1 MKKTINSLASL
12 VALCFQS
19 QVSFGDQFHY
29 NNVLIGDRAIGLG
42 GAYTAIAD
50 DASGV
55 FYNPAGLGFALSN
68 DVSGSANAFYSRKI
82 VYKKTIGTSDF
93 EEKSNG
99 PVPSFLGGLQKLDHI
114 AKGLVFAF
122 GMYTPDSELKD
133 QDDLIPSTSLT
144 TPSPCIKKDASG
156 NPVDVNGAITSDAN
170 AYQYG
175 AARPAVVLERF
186 HRTSNQR
193 GSTFFAGGALGYR
206 ISAGTAIGFG
216 VNYMT
221 VDELVQEYQDVRM
234 KQSKCLASGSYINV
248 VSQNSQNIRQYL
260 KAIALQPVLGF
271 QTAIFDRLSL
281 GITMKFGSFISQSFD
296 QSAEIR
302 ATTLTEDDQKAV
314 DAAGGG
320 TVASSSSAS
329 IGQFYSVTKDQNP
342 MGKSL
347 PSEYRLG
354 LAYFASTR
362 LLLAYDAIM
371 YGKTKAGFIENSGEL
386 YQRGSILNHALGAEY
401 YLTAAIPIRLGF
413 FTNSDTR
420 PKVKAG
426 ESGQADHV
434 DYKGFS
440 MFLAWV
446 QPNSQVGAGGV
457 VQTGSGDA
465 QKIAGSTDIQKVE
478 ASSFTFAFSA
488 SHSF

>member
-1 MKKTINSLASL
+1 MKKTIHNLI
-12 VALCFQS
+12 
-19 QVSFGDQFHY
+19 SFACVYLQAQTSFADQFHY
-29 NNVLIGDRAIGLG
+29 NNVLVGDRAIGLG
-42 GAYTAIAD
+42 GAYGAIAD

-68 DVSGSANAFYSRKI
+68 DVSGSANALYNRKI
-82 VYKKTIGTSDF
+82 VYKKTIGSSDF
-93 EEKSNG
+93 EEKSSG
-99 PVPSFLGGLQKLDHI
+99 PVPSFLGGLQKLDNMV
-114 AKGLVFAF
+114 KGLVFAF

-133 QDDLIPSTSLT
+133 QDDLIPSTTLT
-144 TPSPCIKKDASG
+144 TPSPCIKKDANG
-156 NPVDVNGAITSDAN
+156 NPVDAAGAVTSDPN

-193 GSTFFAGGALGYR
+193 GSTFFGGAALGYR
-206 ISAGTAIGFG
+206 VTAATSIGFG
-216 VNYMT
+216 MNYMT

-234 KQSKCLASGSYINV
+234 IQSKCLASGSYINV
-248 VSQNSQNIRQYL
+248 VSQNAQNIRQYL
-260 KAIALQPVLGF
+260 KAIGLQPVFGF
-271 QTAIFDRLSL
+271 QTALLDRLSL
-281 GITMKFGSFISQSFD
+281 GITMKFGAFISQSFD
-296 QSAEIR
+296 QSAEVR

-314 DAAGGG
+314 DAAGGNA
-320 TVASSSSAS
+320 VASTSSVSV
-329 IGQFYSVTKDQNP
+329 GQFYSVTKDKNP
-342 MGKSL
+342 LGKSL

-371 YGKTKAGFIENSGEL
+371 FGKTKAGFIENSGEL
-386 YQRGSILNHALGAEY
+386 YQRGSILNHALGLEY
-401 YLTAAIPIRLGF
+401 YLTAAIPLRLGF

-420 PKVKAG
+420 PKVKTG

-434 DYKGFS
+434 DYKGLS

-457 VQTGSGDA
+457 IQTGTGEA